1 MDNII
6 TKNTVDLIGFDKLD
20 VTKKLKIK
28 TGFDPTSKDIHLG
41 HTILLNKLKNFQ
53 ELGHDVIIVI
63 GDFTAMIGDPTGKN
77 ITRKQLSKEEVLENS
92 ETYQKQIFKI
102 LDKDKTNVV
111 YNSDWL
117 GKLSSIDMINLCSKY
132 SLARMLERNDF
143 SNRYKNNE
151 HIAIH
156 EFIYPLLQGYDSVF
170 LKSDI
175 EIGGTDQ
182 LFNLMVGRHLQELYG
197 QKPQAVMT
205 LPILEGLDGVQKMS
219 KSLNNYIGVE
229 EEPNNIFGKVMSIS
243 DELMIKYYD
252 LLDVRNPCS
261 IKNKILSGTNPKN
274 VKLELAHILVKRFYN
289 KDIADQ
295 CLVNFE
301 NRFKNHINP
310 DNIETLI
317 IKSNIGIKLP
327 NLLKEVNLVKS
338 TSDAIRLI
346 KAGAVKINNEKVIEP
361 NTYIDTNTNNL
372 YSVGKLKI
380 TKINIIDY

>member
-1 MDNII
+1 MNDI
-6 TKNTVDLIGFDKLD
+6 TKNTIDLIGFDKID
-20 VTKKLKIK
+20 ITKKLKIK

-53 ELGHDVIIVI
+53 ELGHEVIIVI

-77 ITRKQLSKEEVLENS
+77 ITRKQLTKEEVLENS

-102 LDKDKTNVV
+102 LDKDKTTIV

-197 QKPQAVMT
+197 QRPQAIMT
-205 LPILEGLDGVQKMS
+205 LPILEGLYGVLKMS
-219 KSLNNYIGVE
+219 KSLNNYIGVD

-243 DELMIKYYD
+243 DKLMIKYYD
-252 LLDVRNPCS
+252 LLDVRNPHT
-261 IKNKILSGTNPKN
+261 IKNEILNGTNPKGL
-274 VKLELAHILVKRFYN
+274 KLDLAYSLVQRFYN
-289 KDIADQ
+289 KDIADE
-295 CLVNFE
+295 CLIYFE

-310 DNIETLI
+310 DNIEVLV
-317 IKSNIGIKLP
+317 IKSNISIKLP
-327 NLLKEVNLVKS
+327 NLLKEANLVKS

-346 KAGAVKINNEKVIEP
+346 RAGAVKINNKKVIEP
-361 NTYIDTNTNNL
+361 NTYIDINTNNL

-380 TKINIIDY
+380 VKINVVDN

>member
-1 MDNII
+1 MNSII

-20 VTKKLKIK
+20 FNKKLKIK
-28 TGFDPTSKDIHLG
+28 VGFDPTSKDIHLG
-41 HTILLNKLKNFQ
+41 HTLLLNKLKTFQ
-53 ELGHDVIIVI
+53 NLGHEVIIVI

-102 LDKDKTNVV
+102 LDKDKTTVV

-156 EFIYPLLQGYDSVF
+156 EFIYPLLQGYDSVY

-252 LLDVRNPCS
+252 LLDVRNS
-261 IKNKILSGTNPKN
+261 YIVKNEILNGTNPKN
-274 VKLELAHILVKRFYN
+274 IKLELAHSLVQRFYN
-289 KDIADQ
+289 KDIADE
-295 CLVNFE
+295 CLINFE

-310 DNIETLI
+310 DDVETLI
-317 IKSNIGIKLP
+317 IKSNVSIKLP
-327 NLLKEVNLVKS
+327 NLLKEANLVKS

-346 KAGAVKINNEKVIEP
+346 KAGAVKINNEKITEP
-361 NTYIDTNTNNL
+361 NTYIDINNNNL

-380 TKINIIDY
+380 ININVISN